1 MSEYGWKIPQWTV
14 MNIAGL
20 WIWFGIV
27 SQGFEYACSSKYGRA
42 WNKASLWIFKAHRV
56 LTLHKKWSFPMRISP
71 VNVTKSA
78 ENCGFGHIYWRNP

>member
-27 SQGFEYACSSKYGRA
+27 SRGFEYACSSKYGRA

-56 LTLHKKWSFPMRISP
+56 LTLTKNE
-71 VNVTKSA
+71 VLNVTKSA
-78 ENCGFGHIYWRNP
+78 VFCGFGHIYWRNP